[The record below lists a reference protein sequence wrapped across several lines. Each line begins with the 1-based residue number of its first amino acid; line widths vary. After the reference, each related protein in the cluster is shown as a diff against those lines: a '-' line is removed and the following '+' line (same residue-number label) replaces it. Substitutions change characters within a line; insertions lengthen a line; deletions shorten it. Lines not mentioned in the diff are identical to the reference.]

1 MVRLLGFAAAALLL
15 SSCATAL
22 ESPAQ
27 DLRIDIVGTGE
38 ALCDVTQPGRRYR
51 AYAPGTIRVMKSKD
65 PMNVKCVAP
74 GNRELDITLTPEMSN
89 MMFANVVTGV
99 VPGVTWDY
107 LTGASHQYPDLVV
120 MDFTAMPPQPFPL
133 PDYQLVLERNPSI
146 AGMEQFRPGK
156 SALIGD
162 VGQAS
167 PQLTIREDMMAT
179 DSMFV
184 EDSAPAPASTSA
196 PAAPAGRSNGQQFNP
211 DIFDSPDK

>member
-1 MVRLLGFAAAALLL
+1 MVRLLGFAAAAVLLA
-15 SSCATAL
+15 SCATAV
-22 ESPAQ
+22 EEPAQ

-51 AYAPGTIRVMKSKD
+51 AYAPGTIRIMKSHD
-65 PMNVKCVAP
+65 PMKVKCVAP
-74 GNRELDITLTPEMSN
+74 GNRELDVTLTPQMSK
-89 MMFANVVTGV
+89 MMLGNVVTGV

-120 MDFTAMPPQPFPL
+120 MDFSAMPPQPFPL

-156 SALIGD
+156 SALISD
-162 VGQAS
+162 IGQSS
-167 PQLTIREDMMAT
+167 PQLNLREAPMAT
-179 DSMFV
+179 DSMIIS
-184 EDSAPAPASTSA
+184 EPSPSQAASAPAPAASS
-196 PAAPAGRSNGQQFNP
+196 GGQRFNP